1 MRRLT
6 AKLVSKLSFLLI
18 VLVSSASVSM
28 PTIFASNSEDAA
40 TTSIERAENVLVS
53 AFQAVLEAEQVGAD
67 VSVLLAQL
75 NEAEEFLAEARMAL
89 GLGEFDEA
97 VHSANI
103 CSEIGETV
111 TSEADEL
118 LVEVYG
124 SRVMVSWLTMSG
136 SLVGVFVVG
145 FGSFWSWRVFKRR
158 YHRRVLR
165 TKPEVAKDES

>member
-1 MRRLT
+1 M
-6 AKLVSKLSFLLI
+6 S
-18 VLVSSASVSM
+18 
-28 PTIFASNSEDAA
+28 TIFASNSEDTA

-53 AFQAVLEAEQVGAD
+53 VFQAVLEAEQVGVD

-75 NEAEEFLAEARMAL
+75 NEAGEFLAEARMAL

-103 CSEIGETV
+103 CSEIGESV
-111 TSEADEL
+111 KSEADEL
-118 LVEVYG
+118 LVEAYG

-165 TKPEVAKDES
+165 IKPEVAKDES

>member
-75 NEAEEFLAEARMAL
+75 NEAGEFLAEARMAL

-145 FGSFWSWRVFKRR
+145 FGSFWGWRVFNRR
-158 YHRRVLR
+158 YYRRVLK